1 MKELI
6 KNTEARYI
14 NYSKLLEELFK
25 EKSLYLID
33 EFNSYRL
40 LLKENRNIEEL
51 LLKNLLKEQEY
62 LNEGCNPPYFYK

>member
-40 LLKENRNIEEL
+40 LLKDNRNIEEL
-51 LLKNLLKEQEY
+51 LLKSLLKEQEH